1 MVPGAV
7 HHLGAADQ
15 DARVDAERPTDQAE
29 HDDGSDAQAAA
40 PDRDTDAAAAVA
52 AVFTTAVFDVVAA
65 AEIVPTH
72 REFLQAF
79 T

>member
-1 MVPGAV
+1 VPGAV

-40 PDRDTDAAAAVA
+40 PDRNTDAAAAVA

>member
-1 MVPGAV
+1 MPAAV
-7 HHLGAADQ
+7 HHLGAADE
-15 DARVDAERPTDQAE
+15 DARIDAERPADQAE
-29 HDDGSDAQAAA
+29 HDDCSDAEAAA
-40 PDRDTDAAAAVA
+40 PDRNTDAATAETAV
-52 AVFTTAVFDVVAA
+52 VTSTVFDVVAA